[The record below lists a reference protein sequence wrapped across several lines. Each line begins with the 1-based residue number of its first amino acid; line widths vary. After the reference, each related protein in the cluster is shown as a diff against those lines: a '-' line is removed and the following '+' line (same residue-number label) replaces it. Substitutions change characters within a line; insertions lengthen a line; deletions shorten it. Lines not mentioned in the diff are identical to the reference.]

1 MSLVKKVIEVKM
13 IYSCILFEL
22 EQYQEVRNIEM
33 EIIDH
38 IMNTICSDTFIRLK

>member
-1 MSLVKKVIEVKM
+1 LIKKVIEVKM

-22 EQYQEVRNIEM
+22 GEYKEVRNIEM

-38 IMNTICSDTFIRLK
+38 IMNIICSETFIRLK